1 MMIMEQVQIKNSQM
15 IGLKEMIA
23 TLVVSGVLF
32 MIGIVVFAKVRATI
46 STTDISVAANS
57 TVNLVESTAYDAF
70 ELGVISLI
78 VLAASVIIGIL
89 LRGIGG

>member
-1 MMIMEQVQIKNSQM
+1 MEQVQIKNSQM

>member
-1 MMIMEQVQIKNSQM
+1 MIMEQVQIKNSQM